1 MSTSKRS
8 APPIGL
14 ADLPLYASDDEL
26 GAAILG
32 RARAKEWSGIASA
45 LERKGLPPVDALH
58 KGRYVPAVKRW
69 YDLRNGLGGNARLEP
84 LDGKEGPWEN
94 KKPTR
99 RG

>member
-1 MSTSKRS
+1 VTAQTTR
-8 APPIGL
+8 PISL

-32 RARAKEWSGIASA
+32 RARAREWPGLAAA

-69 YDLRNGLGGNARLEP
+69 YDLRNGLGGIAGLEP
-84 LDGKEGPWEN
+84 IDGKEGPWESS
-94 KKPTR
+94 KPTR

>member
-1 MSTSKRS
+1 MTMR
-8 APPIGL
+8 PISL

-32 RARAKEWSGIASA
+32 RERAREWPGLAAA
-45 LERKGLPPVDALH
+45 LERKGLPPVDVLH

-69 YDLRNGLGGNARLEP
+69 YDLRNGLGGITGLERV
-84 LDGKEGPWEN
+84 DGKEGLWESS
-94 KKPTR
+94 KPTR